1 MKIKFVYG
9 SNLFFICT
17 RGLKDGIN
25 VCVCIYI
32 YRVKVYSLN
41 AYVCIDKEK
50 KMLKRANL
58 ALFSMILI
66 IYFLVVVVVVDDE
79 TFPLW
84 ILIVEVFV

>member
-25 VCVCIYI
+25 VCVYI
-32 YRVKVYSLN
+32 YRVRVYSLN

-58 ALFSMILI
+58 ALFSMISI
-66 IYFLVVVVVVDDE
+66 IYFLVVVVVDDE
-79 TFPLW
+79 TFPLR